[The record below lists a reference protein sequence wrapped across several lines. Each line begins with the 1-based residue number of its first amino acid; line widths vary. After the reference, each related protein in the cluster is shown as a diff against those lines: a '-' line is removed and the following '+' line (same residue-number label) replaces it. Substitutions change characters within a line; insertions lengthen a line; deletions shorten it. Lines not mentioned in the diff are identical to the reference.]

1 MRFTDCMA
9 TRRMAMKQLG
19 KYLAVL
25 LIAIT
30 AFNGAAQA
38 VDNQESSV
46 VTVGKS
52 TFYGALTGL
61 LVGGAAALVSGG
73 SSGEILKWSFVGG
86 TAGGFI
92 WGVHDVS
99 TRPEQS
105 AAIFSLRPDGST
117 LVSFPKPQISLSDDG
132 SLDFDMT
139 VFSLAF

>member
-1 MRFTDCMA
+1 
-9 TRRMAMKQLG
+9 MKQSG

-30 AFNGAAQA
+30 AFNGTAQA

-105 AAIFSLRPDGST
+105 AAVRNGPRILDSRLSVFCPHILRPDHAATGHIT
-117 LVSFPKPQISLSDDG
+117 LP
-132 SLDFDMT
+132 
-139 VFSLAF
+139 A